1 MLIGAVGHGCYSVV
15 AGSTHLVI
23 DPLFTPTFLGG
34 TVEPYPRRT
43 VQLDRLPP
51 VDAVF
56 LSHSHAG
63 HLEPESLAALPRT
76 VPVLAPPD
84 PTIRFVLERMGFTG
98 HTEVRPGSAIDI
110 PGGRLSFV
118 GSGTGQ
124 GYAGIM
130 VQDGDGSLLYLGDR
144 GDLDPGP
151 ALRAAAD
158 GVDLAIVSHPSD
170 YHSFLQHST
179 WDGGA
184 HDGDT
189 HRAWLARSLD
199 LAASLGA
206 GLTVPGT
213 TGNRYLDPAAWLNRY
228 VFPMRPAEFVDLLAR
243 VAPDR
248 PGTMLDPGDAV
259 DVTSGKVTVLRD
271 VLPFVRRV
279 PHADDRGLDPTD
291 PPGALVD
298 DDPEGV
304 GAEALTARCRAYLYT
319 SLVPWATA
327 RKGSYG
333 RELRTYASLR
343 TAYRVTLHLPGG
355 ALHTFRLRFTGEDID
370 VTEPPA
376 PPPLGY
382 GEVHLRIAASVL
394 DRWTRDVIPYFVA
407 AAGCR
412 RAGAPHAVG
421 RLSDGSVSVRGVP
434 VRDLVTMHLTA
445 HVDRYHRWLAGE
457 VDRHLR

>member
-15 AGSTHLVI
+15 AGSTHLLI
-23 DPLFTPTFLGG
+23 DPLLTPTFLGG
-34 TVEPYPRRT
+34 TVEPFPRRT
-43 VQLDRLPP
+43 VLTEHLPP

-56 LSHSHAG
+56 VSHSHAG
-63 HLEPESLAALPRT
+63 HLEPASLARLPRG

-98 HTEVRPGSAIDI
+98 HTEVRPGTAMDI
-110 PGGRLSFV
+110 PGGRISFV

-124 GYAGIM
+124 GYSGLL

-151 ALRAAAD
+151 ALRAAAG
-158 GVDLAIVSHPSD
+158 GVDVAVVSHPSD

-184 HDGDT
+184 HEGDT
-189 HRAWLARSLD
+189 HDAWLARSLE

-248 PGTMLDPGDAV
+248 PATTLDPGDAV
-259 DVTSGKVTVLRD
+259 DVTAGKATVLRD

-279 PHADDRGLDPTD
+279 PCPDDRGLDPTD
-291 PPGALVD
+291 PPGELVD

-304 GAEALTARCRAYLYT
+304 GPEALTERCREYLRT
-319 SLVPWATA
+319 SLVPWAA
-327 RKGSYG
+327 AGRGAYG
-333 RELRTYASLR
+333 RELRTYGTLR
-343 TAYRVTLHLPGG
+343 MTYRVTLHLPGG
-355 ALHTFRLRFTGEDID
+355 TRHTFRLRFTGEDVD
-370 VTEPPA
+370 VTEPPTA
-376 PPPLGY
+376 PPLDH

-394 DRWTRDVIPYFVA
+394 DRWSRDVIPYFVA

-412 RAGAPHAVG
+412 RAGGVHAVG
-421 RLSDGSVSVRGVP
+421 RMSDGSVSVRKVP
-434 VRDLVTMHLTA
+434 ARDLVTMHLTA
-445 HVDRYHRWLAGE
+445 HVDRYHRWLARE
-457 VDRHLR
+457 VDRHAW